1 MVDPMKTKSRPQ
13 TISATQ
19 LNTLLKEA
27 RKAAKKSYSPY
38 SKFKVGAALKL
49 SNGEVVTGT
58 NVESISYGLTIC
70 AERSALV
77 SAISSFGPKVRVL
90 AVAVTNLN
98 GGASPP
104 CGGCRQLLS
113 EFIELDAPVIFPVAD
128 GMRIMRF
135 AELLPEA
142 FGVKLK

>member
-1 MVDPMKTKSRPQ
+1 MVDPMKMKSSPQ
-13 TISATQ
+13 TISAAQ

-27 RKAAKKSYSPY
+27 RNAAKKSYSPY
-38 SKFKVGAALKL
+38 SKFKVGAALQL
-49 SNGEVVTGT
+49 SNGEIVTGT

-77 SAISSFGPKVRVL
+77 NAVSRFGPKMRVL

-104 CGGCRQLLS
+104 CGACRQLLS
-113 EFIELDAPVIFPVAD
+113 EFIELDAPVIFPAAD
-128 GMRIMRF
+128 GMRTMTF
-135 AELLPEA
+135 AQLLPEA
-142 FGVKLK
+142 FGVKLR